1 MNMDKAQA
9 AVEAIATHAGDNA
22 VKLVGFPED
31 TYHYSDNHK
40 VVVCR
45 CTGSV
50 HVQFANLWA
59 YYAPDR
65 RVSFQEGDEELLIE
79 TAARLED
86 GTFFA
91 L

>member
-1 MNMDKAQA
+1 MDRAQT
-9 AVEAIATHAGDNA
+9 AIERIAIHAGDNA
-22 VKLVGFPED
+22 VKLVGFPET
-31 TYHYSDNHK
+31 TYHYSNDHK
-40 VVVCR
+40 VVICQ

-65 RVSFQEGDEELLIE
+65 RVSFQEGDEELLVE
-79 TAARLED
+79 VAQALEN

>member
-1 MNMDKAQA
+1 MDRAQL
-9 AVEAIATHAGDNA
+9 AVERIATHAGDNA
-22 VKLVGFPED
+22 VKLVGFPET
-31 TYHYSDNHK
+31 TYHYSENHR
-40 VVVCR
+40 VVVCQ

-50 HVQFANLWA
+50 HVQFNNLWA

-65 RVSFQEGDEELLIE
+65 RVSFQEGDEELLVE
-79 TAARLED
+79 VAQALED